1 MSQRLTLMILMTDTN
16 VSERSAAFDIQ
27 RTGVT
32 NIDFFYPED
41 SSNFLSE
48 TVLLFYQDTRSHSK
62 NSNLQV
68 NFARQYLHV
77 QP

>member
-16 VSERSAAFDIQ
+16 VSERSAAFDIH

-32 NIDFFYPED
+32 NIDFYPED

-48 TVLLFYQDTRSHSK
+48 TLLLFLSRYTESFQK
-62 NSNLQV
+62 
-68 NFARQYLHV
+68 
-77 QP
+77 